1 MNSRRLPSRIV
12 CLTTETVEVLYA
24 LGEEDRIAGIS
35 GYTVI
40 PPRARKEKP
49 KVFAF
54 SSGDLEK
61 ILAVAPDLVLGFSDM
76 QADVARDLIKAGV
89 AVHVFNHRSVD
100 GILAMIET
108 VGRLVGAEARALA
121 LVAELEQAIAAVRT
135 AGEARAVRL
144 GLRPRVYFEEWNE
157 PLITGI
163 RWVSELI
170 GIAGGEDCFG
180 ELSVHPNARE
190 RILADSSVVIPRAPD
205 LIIGSWCGKHFQPS
219 HVTSRPGWGAIPAV
233 RNGQVLEIKSA
244 ILLAPGPAAIR
255 EGLPAIAAC
264 LDRLEG

>member
-1 MNSRRLPSRIV
+1 MSRLPQRIV
-12 CLTTETVEVLYA
+12 CLSTETVEVLYL
-24 LGEEDRIAGIS
+24 LGEEARIAGIS
-35 GYTVI
+35 GFTTH

-49 KVFAF
+49 KVSGF
-54 SSGDLEK
+54 SSAKIER
-61 ILAVAPDLVLGFSDM
+61 ILAVEPDLVLAFSDL
-76 QADVARDLIKAGV
+76 QGEIARDLVKAGV

-121 LVAELEQAIAAVRT
+121 LVAELEQSIAAMRA
-135 AGEARAVRL
+135 AGDARAARL
-144 GLRPRVYFEEWNE
+144 GRRPRVYFEEWND

-180 ELSVHPNARE
+180 ELSVHPNAKE
-190 RILADSSVVIPRAPD
+190 RILADASVVIPRAPD
-205 LIIGSWCGKHFQPS
+205 LIIGSWCGKHFQPG
-219 HVTSRPGWGAIPAV
+219 HVSSRPGWDAIPAV
-233 RNGQVLEIKSA
+233 RNGQVHEIKSA

-264 LDRLEG
+264 LDRLAG